1 MRFSCDSAKLL
12 HLLLEFRIK
21 DNFLFVRNLFMFRN
35 DSFRLFFKSLFF
47 IQNRAN
53 FFNNRLCLRGVN
65 DGSLLLLW
73 ILFNNLF
80 FIWNNYIFH
89 FLFLRSFFTSSTLFF
104 SLFSLFCISNLLFLA
119 ILDLLRLS
127 LKLQSQ
133 SSSFFFNFFL
143 SFLQLSN
150 RLSMCCD
157 ALVDGFILLFKI
169 LQLSLEFLLLSL
181 SWCELLLSI
190 PEWLPGCFDL

>member
-1 MRFSCDSAKLL
+1 VRFSCDSAKLL

-80 FIWNNYIFH
+80 FIWNNYLFH
-89 FLFLRSFFTSSTLFF
+89 FLFLRSFFTSSTQFF
-104 SLFSLFCISNLLFLA
+104 SLFSLFCISNLLFLE
-119 ILDLLRLS
+119 ILDLLGLS

-133 SSSFFFNFFL
+133 SGSFFSNFFL

-157 ALVDGFILLFKI
+157 TLVDGFILLFKI
-169 LQLSLEFLLLSL
+169 LQLSLEFLFLSL

-190 PEWLPGCFDL
+190 PEWLQGCFDF

>member
-21 DNFLFVRNLFMFRN
+21 DNFLFVRNLFMFRY

-47 IQNRAN
+47 IQNLAS

-157 ALVDGFILLFKI
+157 TLVDGFILLFKI